1 MEITKG
7 CVAAAA
13 WARQSA
19 DDLWEDAR
27 ILCDSMMA
35 ALSSYSKPKERP
47 APIVS
52 PDRSCGL
59 RVRICDVGSLAVAD
73 ALLGGNAGW

>member
-1 MEITKG
+1 M
-7 CVAAAA
+7 AAAA
-13 WARQSA
+13 WAGQSA

-27 ILCDSMMA
+27 ILCDSMTA
-35 ALSSYSKPKERP
+35 TPSSYSKPKERP

-59 RVRICDVGSLAVAD
+59 RVQIYYVGSLAVAD

>member
-7 CVAAAA
+7 CVAAGA
-13 WARQSA
+13 WAGQSA
-19 DDLWEDAR
+19 DDLWEDVR
-27 ILCDSMMA
+27 ILCDSIMVA
-35 ALSSYSKPKERP
+35 PSSYSKPKERP

-59 RVRICDVGSLAVAD
+59 RVQIC
-73 ALLGGNAGW
+73 